1 LVGIEFE
8 NFNLFENDTGEEC
21 VVSGESSRFGR
32 GEGVLTLPPML
43 LLFLLNRSFGEQNAL
58 ALDIP
63 VFVIKV
69 ILTRSVVSHVCGF
82 AAGDAAATQFFVYI
96 IRRSRKRTDLC
107 TSLALVDQHQGPQTT
122 VDESSLKSVHNHKQ
136 TNKNLAN

>member
-21 VVSGESSRFGR
+21 VVSGESSRFRR
-32 GEGVLTLPPML
+32 GEAVLTLPPML

-63 VFVIKV
+63 VFRYQSIFDSFPGFWFGSFGSF
-69 ILTRSVVSHVCGF
+69 THVVSLLLETRRPLNFQFLIKKKQEKDRFMHL
-82 AAGDAAATQFFVYI
+82 AGIGRPAP
-96 IRRSRKRTDLC
+96 
-107 TSLALVDQHQGPQTT
+107 GP
-122 VDESSLKSVHNHKQ
+122 
-136 TNKNLAN
+136 TNNC